1 MKDERRSDGRGKVRL
16 GCFGLL
22 SGLLFGA
29 CGAPTMIGPEP
40 NEPSTD
46 PEAAGADEHQAAAL
60 REDERL
66 ARHQALYD
74 PRATKSLKR
83 CDPEHA
89 QRHQGAADCWVEA
102 ANPTAIH
109 QWEMAVH
116 NERAAYHRKAARDL
130 RAAEAQN
137 CAGVAGDEHSLTAFA
152 QRGDILGVNPLQ
164 EASGE
169 PNGKP
174 QIVGATIFVR
184 PAPDLTADGL
194 RRAMN
199 CYSAREA
206 ARGYGLI
213 TTEAERSP
221 LGARGTRVTVREV
234 SIGFA
239 VDVRA
244 DDEFAA
250 QAVWLRAQR
259 LALLP

>member
-1 MKDERRSDGRGKVRL
+1 MLFSSLV
-16 GCFGLL
+16 
-22 SGLLFGA
+22 FGA
-29 CGAPTMIGPEP
+29 CGAPAMIGPEP

-46 PEAAGADEHQAAAL
+46 PEAAGAEEHQAAAV
-60 REDERL
+60 REDKRL
-66 ARHQALYD
+66 AQHEALYD
-74 PRATKSLKR
+74 PRATKSVKR

-89 QRHQGAADCWVEA
+89 QRHQGASDCWVEV

-130 RAAEAQN
+130 RAAEKQS
-137 CAGVAGDEHSLTAFA
+137 CAGIAGDEHSLSSLA

-169 PNGKP
+169 ANGKP
-174 QIVGATIFVR
+174 LIVGATIFVR

-194 RRAMN
+194 RRAMA
-199 CYSAREA
+199 CYSARQA
-206 ARGYGLI
+206 ARGYGPI

-221 LGARGTRVTVREV
+221 LGERGSRATVREV

-250 QAVWLRAQR
+250 QAIWLRAQR
-259 LALLP
+259 LAFLP